1 MKDKKLYRS
10 RNEKMLAGVC
20 GGVAE
25 YFGVDATVVRLIWAA
40 VTFFAGVG
48 ILIYIAAA
56 IIMPYPPENAEAEVK
71 DAEYTT
77 VSDPVNEEGED
88 KVDDVEVVD
97 DADGVEGVEE

>member
-1 MKDKKLYRS
+1 MKEKKLYRS

-56 IIMPYPPENAEAEVK
+56 IIMPYPPENAEEEVK
-71 DAEYTT
+71 DAEYT
-77 VSDPVNEEGED
+77 VVDDPVTEEGEE
-88 KVDDVEVVD
+88 KADDV
-97 DADGVEGVEE
+97 DGVDREDGAEE